1 MDDPFFPSS
10 FKCLPFTRSDPFC
23 TGGPVREQFNALT
36 SFIDGSN
43 VYGSDEET
51 AIKLRELSGGAL
63 KTHVLGPLL
72 PTRKQAG
79 LDSDGKSHHAQD
91 LVAGDVRALEQPGL
105 AAMHT
110 LFLNEHNRLAH
121 LIQEFAPDLSDEEI
135 YQIARRVVGAE
146 LQNIV
151 FNEFLPLVLGNST
164 MDRFGLSRCL
174 NDCIELPDKTG

>member
-1 MDDPFFPSS
+1 MPSLEFECCDPEVLHEDEQKPVNQRFCFNINVMDDPFFPSNH
-10 FKCLPFTRSDPFC
+10 CLPFTRSDPFC

-63 KTHVLGPLL
+63 KTHILGPLL

-79 LDSDGKSHHAQD
+79 FASDGESHHAQD

-110 LFLNEHNRLAH
+110 LFLNEHNRLAN
-121 LIQEFAPDLSDEEI
+121 LIQRFVPYLSDEEI
-135 YQIARRVVGAE
+135 
-146 LQNIV
+146 
-151 FNEFLPLVLGNST
+151 
-164 MDRFGLSRCL
+164 
-174 NDCIELPDKTG
+174 